1 MPSEQ
6 TRTPILSPKGILALS
21 VVWVY
26 VGMWAYAV
34 YKVLGAPV
42 TDSFD
47 PMEFLLQFA
56 GATGV
61 MGMIVLLIIQ
71 NFFRKTEAG

>member
-1 MPSEQ
+1 MPDPIQ
-6 TRTPILSPKGILALS
+6 TRTPILSPKGLIALS

-26 VGMWAYAV
+26 IGMWAYAV
-34 YKVLGAPV
+34 YEILAGEMPTSEK
-42 TDSFD
+42 T
-47 PMEFLLQFA
+47 EFLLQFA

-61 MGMIVLLIIQ
+61 MGMIVILVVQ